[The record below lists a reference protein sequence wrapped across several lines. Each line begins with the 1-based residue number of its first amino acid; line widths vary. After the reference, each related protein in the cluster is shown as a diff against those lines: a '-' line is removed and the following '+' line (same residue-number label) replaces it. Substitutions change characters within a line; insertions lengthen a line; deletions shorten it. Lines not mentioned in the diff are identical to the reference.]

1 MYYKIDIGDIMKLE
15 LREYNVTPKIE
26 ERNDF
31 YISVSSDNIKY
42 NKDVL
47 LDKEIIEK
55 IFSLLKK
62 YKEKVLNLT
71 NEVTHNY
78 KGGRQQIITI
88 QYDDGKMFHLI
99 GNTPNKEIADFYL
112 KLKEEI
118 LKIINK

>member
-1 MYYKIDIGDIMKLE
+1 MYYKIDIGGIMKLE

-71 NEVTHNY
+71 NEVAHNY

-112 KLKEEI
+112 KLKEEV

>member
-1 MYYKIDIGDIMKLE
+1 MKLE

>member
-1 MYYKIDIGDIMKLE
+1 MYYKIDVGDIMKLE

-62 YKEKVLNLT
+62 YKEKILNLT

>member
-1 MYYKIDIGDIMKLE
+1 MYYKIDVGDIMKLE